1 MPGID
6 LGSDIELGSGSSGKG
21 HREAGPCPPG
31 AYNLVVKSDLGE
43 GKEPERSSDAAEAC
57 GCLNLLLRYFSLGSS
72 IGSAWKLAR
81 NANSQA
87 PLKPCPIGLKTHP
100 ETMPHRVNRS
110 W

>member
-1 MPGID
+1 MPGVRRGYWGERGHPPAGAGGLFAPRPPLCHMPGID

-57 GCLNLLLRYFSLGSS
+57 GCLNLLLR
-72 IGSAWKLAR
+72 
-81 NANSQA
+81 
-87 PLKPCPIGLKTHP
+87 
-100 ETMPHRVNRS
+100 
-110 W
+110 